1 MEHERSGLTR
11 FFIPGSIRIRLI
23 PQPNHS
29 ALTPPK
35 ASFQQ
40 RFGSEAWIVVTLAVL
55 GAIMMIS
62 NP

>member
-1 MEHERSGLTR
+1 MPGLTR
-11 FFIPGSIRIRLI
+11 FFFPGSIRIHWI

-40 RFGSEAWIVVTLAVL
+40 RFGSEVWIAVALAVL
-55 GAIMMIS
+55 GAIMMAS